1 MSVEESRA
9 MNTRF
14 IWLLPVACLI
24 WALVLGSRFVFV
36 GVDAQDQD
44 FSKVEIVTTPLATG
58 VSMLTGSGGNIGLS
72 VGDDGAFIVD
82 DQFAPL
88 TDKINAAVAKL
99 TARPVRF
106 VINTHWH
113 FDHTGGNENY
123 GKAGAVIV
131 AHDNVR
137 KRMSVDSAIEL
148 LKRTF
153 PASPAVALPVI
164 TFADSV
170 TLHLNGDVIEVTHV
184 APAHTDGDVV
194 VRFTKANVIHMGD
207 LYMNGMY
214 PFVDVSSGGK
224 VDGLVAAADKVLA
237 MANDQTKI
245 IPGHGPLATKA
256 TLKEFRDVVATVRDR
271 VRKEMSAG
279 KSLADIQASGPSKE
293 FDAKWGNGFIKPD
306 QFVALVY
313 TSLR

>member
-1 MSVEESRA
+1 M
-9 MNTRF
+9 TGRF
-14 IWLLPVACLI
+14 TSLLAVACLI

-36 GVDAQDQD
+36 GVDAQNQD

-58 VSMLTGSGGNIGLS
+58 VSMLTGSGGNIALS

-137 KRMSVDSAIEL
+137 KRMSVDSAIEF
-148 LKRTF
+148 LKQTF
-153 PASPAVALPVI
+153 PASPAAALPVI

-214 PFVDVSSGGK
+214 PFVDISSGGK
-224 VDGLVAAADKVLA
+224 VDGVVAAADKALA

-306 QFVALVY
+306 QFVALVHA
-313 TSLR
+313 SLQ

>member
-88 TDKINAAVAKL
+88 TDKINAAVARL

-137 KRMSVDSAIEL
+137 KRMSVDSAIEF
-148 LKRTF
+148 LKQTF
-153 PASPAVALPVI
+153 PASPAAALPVI

-293 FDAKWGNGFIKPD
+293 FDAKWGNGFFKPE
-306 QFVALVY
+306 QFVALVHA
-313 TSLR
+313 SMR

>member
-1 MSVEESRA
+1 MTVRSAPAAVSAALLCAGLMVAASPATRA
-9 MNTRF
+9 
-14 IWLLPVACLI
+14 I
-24 WALVLGSRFVFV
+24 
-36 GVDAQDQD
+36 AQDQD
-44 FSKVEIVTTPLATG
+44 FSKVEIVTTPLAPG

-82 DQFAPL
+82 DQYAPL

-123 GKAGAVIV
+123 GKASAVIV

-137 KRMSVDSAIEL
+137 KRMSVEQVNEF

-153 PASPAVALPVI
+153 PPSPAAALPVI

-170 TLHLNGDVIEVTHV
+170 TLHLNGDVVEVTHV

-214 PFVDVSSGGK
+214 PFVDISSGGK
-224 VDGLVAAADKVLA
+224 VDGLVAAADQVLA

>member
-1 MSVEESRA
+1 MNVRSALLRA
-9 MNTRF
+9 
-14 IWLLPVACLI
+14 ACLV
-24 WALVLGSRFVFV
+24 WAAVLAWRFFAV
-36 GVDAQDQD
+36 GIDAQNQD
-44 FSKVEIVTTPLATG
+44 FSKVEITTTPLATG

-72 VGDDGAFIVD
+72 VGDDGAFIID

-137 KRMSVDSAIEL
+137 KRMSVEQVNEY

-153 PASPAVALPVI
+153 PPSPAAALPVI

-170 TLHLNGDVIEVTHV
+170 TLHLNGDIVEVTHV

-214 PFVDVSSGGK
+214 PFVDIASGGK
-224 VDGLVAAADKVLA
+224 VDGVVAAADKALA

-279 KSLADIQASGPSKE
+279 KSLAEIQASAPSKE
-293 FDAKWGNGFIKPD
+293 FDAKWGNGFIKPEA
-306 QFVALVY
+306 FVALVHA
-313 TSLR
+313 SLQ

>member
-137 KRMSVDSAIEL
+137 KRMSVDSAIEF
-148 LKRTF
+148 LKQTF
-153 PASPAVALPVI
+153 PASPAAALPVI